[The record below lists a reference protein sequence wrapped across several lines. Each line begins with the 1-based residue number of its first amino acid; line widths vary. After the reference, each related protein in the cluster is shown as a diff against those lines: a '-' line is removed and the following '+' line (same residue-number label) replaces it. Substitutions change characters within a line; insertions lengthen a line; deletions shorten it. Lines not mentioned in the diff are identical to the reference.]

1 MCPLLGILSAAG
13 TAASI
18 GYCAVAVR
26 AALRFRRS
34 RAVST
39 VNANLP
45 PVSILKPLK
54 GTDPEMYENLRSHC
68 VQNYPEYEILFGT
81 SDPDDSATAAVQKLQ
96 REFPNRRILLLHC
109 DKALGANGKVSNLAQ
124 MAAVASYDVLLVN
137 DSDIRVGTGYL
148 QTVVRDLEQP
158 GVGMAT
164 CLYRGV
170 PAHTMGSR
178 LEALGISTDFSAG
191 VLVAREIEHGLRF
204 GLGSTLALRKGDL
217 KAIGGFEAI
226 VDYLADDYE
235 LGKRIANKNLQLVL
249 SHSIVESY
257 LPPYDFSQFFSH
269 QLRWARTIRASRPA
283 GYAGLLMTFTLVWA
297 LLNLALTAGATWAI
311 GLFCAAL
318 AARVIMAV
326 AVGKLVLNDDEV
338 LRSLWLLPL
347 RDLFAVAVWI
357 VGMWGRKIVWR
368 GETFVVKAGK
378 LERCG
383 K

>member
-1 MCPLLGILSAAG
+1 
-13 TAASI
+13 
-18 GYCAVAVR
+18 
-26 AALRFRRS
+26 
-34 RAVST
+34 
-39 VNANLP
+39 
-45 PVSILKPLK
+45 
-54 GTDPEMYENLRSHC
+54 MYENLRTHC
-68 VQNYPEYEILFGT
+68 LQNYSEYEVLFGT
-81 SDPDDSATAAVQKLQ
+81 SDPDDPATAVVQKLQ

-109 DKALGANGKVSNLAQ
+109 DKILGANGKVSNLAQ

-137 DSDIRVGTGYL
+137 DSDIRVGTDYL

-170 PAHTMGSR
+170 PAHTLGSR

-204 GLGSTLALRKGDL
+204 GLGSTLALRKRDL
-217 KAIGGFEAI
+217 EAIGGFEAI

-235 LGKRIANKNLQLVL
+235 LGKRIANKNLKVVL

-257 LPPYDFSQFFSH
+257 LPPYDFSQFYSH
-269 QLRWARTIRASRPA
+269 QLRWARTIRASRPG
-283 GYAGLLMTFTLVWA
+283 GYAGLLMTFTLPWA
-297 LLNLALTAGATWAI
+297 LLNLALAPSATWAI
-311 GLFCAAL
+311 GFFLAAL
-318 AARVIMAV
+318 VARATMAIV
-326 AVGKLVLNDDEV
+326 TGKLVLDDGEA

-368 GETFVVKAGK
+368 GETFVVRAGK
-378 LERCG
+378 LERYG
-383 K
+383 E

>member
-1 MCPLLGILSAAG
+1 
-13 TAASI
+13 
-18 GYCAVAVR
+18 
-26 AALRFRRS
+26 
-34 RAVST
+34 
-39 VNANLP
+39 
-45 PVSILKPLK
+45 
-54 GTDPEMYENLRSHC
+54 MYENLRTHC
-68 VQNYPEYEILFGT
+68 LQNYSEYEILFGT
-81 SDPDDSATAAVQKLQ
+81 SDPDDPATAVVQKLQ

-109 DKALGANGKVSNLAQ
+109 DKILGANGKVSNLAQ

-137 DSDIRVGTGYL
+137 DSDIRIGTDYL

-170 PAHTMGSR
+170 PAHTLGSR

-204 GLGSTLALRKGDL
+204 GLGSTLALRKRDL
-217 KAIGGFEAI
+217 EAIGGFEAI

-235 LGKRIANKNLQLVL
+235 LGKRIANKNLKVVL

-257 LPPYDFSQFFSH
+257 LPPYDFSQFCSH
-269 QLRWARTIRASRPA
+269 QLRWARTIRAIV
-283 GYAGLLMTFTLVWA
+283 T
-297 LLNLALTAGATWAI
+297 
-311 GLFCAAL
+311 
-318 AARVIMAV
+318 
-326 AVGKLVLNDDEV
+326 GKLVLNDREA

-368 GETFVVKAGK
+368 GETFVVRAGK
-378 LERCG
+378 LERYG
-383 K
+383 E

>member
-1 MCPLLGILSAAG
+1 
-13 TAASI
+13 
-18 GYCAVAVR
+18 
-26 AALRFRRS
+26 
-34 RAVST
+34 
-39 VNANLP
+39 
-45 PVSILKPLK
+45 
-54 GTDPEMYENLRSHC
+54 MYENLRSHC
-68 VQNYPEYEILFGT
+68 VQNYPEYEIFFGI
-81 SDPDDSATAAVQKLQ
+81 SDPDDSATAVVQKLQ

-217 KAIGGFEAI
+217 EAIGGFEAI

-297 LLNLALTAGATWAI
+297 LVNLALTAGATWAI

-378 LERCG
+378 LERCS